1 MWCCELRRGFFGLQ
15 PKIVLWGVWERV
27 KLQEEGGG
35 GGGERE
41 RGDKTKYK
49 HVFLCVYVCVWWK
62 QQPPKK
68 SSCNTIYILFPP
80 LSNY

>member
-41 RGDKTKYK
+41 REEIKQNTSMFFSVYM
-49 HVFLCVYVCVWWK
+49 CVYGE
-62 QQPPKK
+62 
-68 SSCNTIYILFPP
+68 
-80 LSNY
+80 SNNHQRKVLATQSIFYSPH